1 MPIKRNENLRRKIY
15 NLLLSRGYDPV
26 PKDSDIKNINKT
38 VEPEEGDVIK
48 FTFNNGNGEDDNC
61 YIGLDGNN
69 LTVYYD
75 EDVMKNKVGSD
86 SSEMDDSFFGFLK
99 FLRQW
104 SYSNGVKHF
113 KLDNKDNLTSDM
125 AQRTYMKKKEQ
136 IAEGYYSMGKQASYS
151 DAVPTVKIILQHT
164 RQIQEG
170 EQRYRNVAK
179 IFLENTQ
186 GERILAPTLRPGIAQ
201 VYARHLAE
209 GGVPNDERW
218 NHMKSLCEEYSKMA
232 GFVRATKNH
241 QFNESAQELVN
252 TGVDHYIK
260 LRETLGKLRGHK
272 GYNTYFESWTPT
284 LMEDEGD
291 YNTINELFVQE
302 TMDPRIESVLPILNK
317 LRKNVSE
324 MKEVD
329 ELAEWADNL
338 TEAPGAMTLKHNQNT
353 EKSNLKAFDLEED
366 DDAVKAGQTARDKIK
381 KPAFMRKAAGEKPVT
396 LGDVE
401 RSQQHRSSQAMVG
414 QKGQEVEESG
424 LQAYL
429 GNKKYG
435 KAGMDALRKAGRDG
449 ASKEK
454 MASIRAKYDKL
465 DEEGMEEGWNDR
477 LDDPDRYEE
486 YLERLRDLADY
497 NRKRDIEDPP
507 LKHKAPTDDTK
518 KKADESV
525 DDMHSLGGKLPS
537 DDQIDKVSGQD
548 MSFDEKMKANT
559 IKHLLQKNPSLSQDE
574 LKGKSAVELISML
587 REGVAESADLDAQ
600 AMDIATK
607 LTTGKNLEK
616 LRGMVHDSTVYRALD
631 RYFAK
636 YNIPETIYN
645 RVANIVFKKINQ
657 QGVAEGISI
666 VDQDS
671 DLDQQVFTLN
681 VDGNKISFTYWD
693 YENNFQNPN
702 IKDIYQQAQEQL
714 GRKLSPKQIKDVAS
728 AVFKSFEQ
736 GVAEDLDANQKRVG
750 QLGPT
755 EKVKNNNIGKLV
767 GANES
772 LELNEMDK
780 SQPSSDRGGESSG
793 NPYAKGGKATPVKA
807 KDAEK
812 DAEKALNKSMDKA
825 HKKDV
830 KEGQKTSMLY

>member
-1 MPIKRNENLRRKIY
+1 
-15 NLLLSRGYDPV
+15 
-26 PKDSDIKNINKT
+26 
-38 VEPEEGDVIK
+38 
-48 FTFNNGNGEDDNC
+48 
-61 YIGLDGNN
+61 
-69 LTVYYD
+69 
-75 EDVMKNKVGSD
+75 
-86 SSEMDDSFFGFLK
+86 
-99 FLRQW
+99 
-104 SYSNGVKHF
+104 
-113 KLDNKDNLTSDM
+113 
-125 AQRTYMKKKEQ
+125 
-136 IAEGYYSMGKQASYS
+136 
-151 DAVPTVKIILQHT
+151 
-164 RQIQEG
+164 
-170 EQRYRNVAK
+170 
-179 IFLENTQ
+179 
-186 GERILAPTLRPGIAQ
+186 
-201 VYARHLAE
+201 
-209 GGVPNDERW
+209 
-218 NHMKSLCEEYSKMA
+218 
-232 GFVRATKNH
+232 
-241 QFNESAQELVN
+241 
-252 TGVDHYIK
+252 
-260 LRETLGKLRGHK
+260 
-272 GYNTYFESWTPT
+272 
-284 LMEDEGD
+284 
-291 YNTINELFVQE
+291 
-302 TMDPRIESVLPILNK
+302 
-317 LRKNVSE
+317 
-324 MKEVD
+324 
-329 ELAEWADNL
+329 
-338 TEAPGAMTLKHNQNT
+338 
-353 EKSNLKAFDLEED
+353 
-366 DDAVKAGQTARDKIK
+366 
-381 KPAFMRKAAGEKPVT
+381 
-396 LGDVE
+396 
-401 RSQQHRSSQAMVG
+401 
-414 QKGQEVEESG
+414 
-424 LQAYL
+424 
-429 GNKKYG
+429 
-435 KAGMDALRKAGRDG
+435 MDALRKAGRDG

-559 IKHLLQKNPSLSQDE
+559 IKHLLQQNPSLSQDKLKE
-574 LKGKSAVELISML
+574 LIKGKSNAELISML

-807 KDAEK
+807 KDAAK
-812 DAEKALNKSMDKA
+812 DALKTLNKSIDKA
-825 HKKDV
+825 QQKDV
-830 KEGQKTSMLY
+830 KEGQEDLDAILRIIRK